1 MKTLLITHTDLD
13 GVSPIILLNLVKENF
28 DFKSIE
34 ITDIESEFEKLFAT
48 NIKDYDIVY
57 ICDLTVPQSLYDKLE
72 SEKINYFVFD
82 HHASHEYAK
91 DNPRVSLVIDYN
103 GKKTCATEVFYKYLL
118 NNHNELAT
126 PVIKDY
132 VEQVRQLDT
141 FTFESDKGRDLDI
154 IKEAIGKKKFI
165 QSMTRRLK
173 KEGTEF
179 TFSAFERRF
188 TKLKKEEILRF
199 MENKETKMFKYLIQG
214 KKCGI
219 VFSEN
224 NKSELGNFLS
234 SRHPELDLII
244 LIDASSR
251 ISYRT
256 CKEDCPVNEFASL
269 YGGGGHPKASG
280 SRFNDDNR
288 RKIIEDYF
296 GDIKELVEEEN

>member
-1 MKTLLITHTDLD
+1 MNTLLITHTDLD
-13 GVSPIILLNLVKENF
+13 GISPIILLNLIKEKF

-34 ITDIESEFEKLFAT
+34 ISDIEVEFEKLFAS
-48 NIKDYDIVY
+48 NIKEYDTVY
-57 ICDLTVPQSLYDKLE
+57 ICDLTVPASIYEKLDSLN
-72 SEKINYFVFD
+72 INYYVFD
-82 HHASHEYAK
+82 HHASHAFASS
-91 DNPRVSLVIDYN
+91 NPRVTLVIDYN
-103 GKKTCATEVFYKYLL
+103 GKKTCASEIFYKYLL
-118 NNHNELAT
+118 KTHKELDN

-132 VEQVRQLDT
+132 IEQVRQLDT

-154 IKEAIGKKKFI
+154 IREAIGRKKFI
-165 QSMTRRLK
+165 QSMVRRLK
-173 KEGTEF
+173 KVGDEF
-179 TFSAFERRF
+179 TFSAFEKRF

-199 MENKETKMFKYLIQG
+199 MENKETKMFKCLIQG

-234 SRHPELDLII
+234 LRHPELDLII

-256 CKEDCPVNEFASL
+256 SKDDCPVNEFAEI

-288 RKIIEDYF
+288 KKIIEDYF
-296 GDIKELVEEEN
+296 GEVKELDSTEF

>member
-1 MKTLLITHTDLD
+1 MKTLLITHVDLD
-13 GVSPIILLNLVKENF
+13 GVSPIILLNLTNIEF
-28 DFKSIE
+28 EYKSIE
-34 ITDIESEFEKLFAT
+34 IYDVESEFEKLFAT
-48 NIKDYDIVY
+48 NIKEYETIY
-57 ICDLTVPQSLYDKLE
+57 ICDLTIPQEIYDRLDNE
-72 SEKINYFVFD
+72 NINYYVFD
-82 HHASHEYAK
+82 HHASHEYAST
-91 DNPRVSLVIDYN
+91 NPRVTLVIDYN

-118 NNHNELAT
+118 KSHKELDT

-173 KEGTEF
+173 KEGSEF
-179 TFSAFERRF
+179 TFSAFETRF
-188 TKLKKEEILRF
+188 TKLKKEELLRF

-214 KKCGI
+214 KKCGV

-234 SRHPELDLII
+234 ARHPELDLII

-256 CKEDCPVNEFASL
+256 CKDDCPVNEFASL

-280 SRFNDDNR
+280 SKFNDDNR
-288 RKIIEDYF
+288 RKIIEDYY
-296 GDIKELVEEEN
+296 GDVKELVEEEN